1 MIKQTIGE
9 LLENQEVR
17 VLQGNFMAAKY
28 IYIIQIVVKI
38 IPWFGVFWIKNYPCS
53 ATAGEAENDVPICPE
68 HFTTRE
74 ILHLSGAM
82 RLPT

>member
-1 MIKQTIGE
+1 MIKQTIGK
-9 LLENQEVR
+9 LLEKQAVQA
-17 VLQGNFMAAKY
+17 LKGNFMATKY

-38 IPWFGVFWIKNYPCS
+38 IPWLFVFRIKNHPCN

-68 HFTTRE
+68 HFTTWE
-74 ILHLSGAM
+74 ILHLRGAM